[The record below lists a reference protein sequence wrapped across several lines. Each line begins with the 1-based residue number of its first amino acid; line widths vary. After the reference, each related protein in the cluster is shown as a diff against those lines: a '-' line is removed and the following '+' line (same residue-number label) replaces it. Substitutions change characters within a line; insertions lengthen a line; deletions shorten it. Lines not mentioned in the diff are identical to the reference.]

1 MADIP
6 GHSSFLIF
14 FNPPTFF
21 KFSGGTKGFQVVK
34 FNMILNG
41 HSGDRCGKTKPAKE
55 YGAMGSH
62 EGHRCTVMVVVIH
75 PRFRKVSKR
84 GNLEPIWGIFA
95 MIKRTLLSTAQK
107 KFYKEFYNEGNL

>member
-34 FNMILNG
+34 YNMILNG

-75 PRFRKVSKR
+75 PRFRKALKR

-95 MIKRTLLSTAQK
+95 MNNNEHQK
-107 KFYKEFYNEGNL
+107 EKLNTFMKYMYVIGV